1 MKILILINILLDEKP
16 YQNILVYDVLYKT
29 LFGGKPLC
37 IGFNEVD
44 ELFRVHD
51 GNRQLVLF
59 GPEKYDAVYN
69 RIRHLI
75 SLKMVLNMLFLIILQ
90 KSKLIHMIL
99 LC

>member
-16 YQNILVYDVLYKT
+16 YQNILIYDILYKT
-29 LFGGKPLC
+29 LFGRKPLY
-37 IGFNEVD
+37 IGFNEVYG
-44 ELFRVHD
+44 LFRVHD
-51 GNRQLVLF
+51 GNIQLVLF
-59 GPEKYDAVYN
+59 DPEKYDAIYN

-75 SLKMVLNMLFLIILQ
+75 NLKMVLNMLFLIILQ